1 MAAPTLPKTHQ
12 ALVQA
17 TYASPFELQTVPTPE
32 VRHGDAIIKII
43 VSGVVSYAKQ
53 VYDGTRKY
61 PYPTPIVPGTSAI
74 GRVAAL
80 GPDSTAL
87 SIGQLVLVD
96 GVIRSR
102 DDPSDIF
109 LHGLHEGGRPGSR
122 KLIRE
127 VWRDGTWAEYCSVPL
142 EAVFALNESR
152 LISEMGYSMAD
163 LATLARYV
171 VPFGGLK
178 DINVSAG
185 ETVIVA
191 PATGAFGGGAVQVAV
206 AMGARVIA
214 MGRQESKLM
223 DLKTHF
229 GEKVE
234 VVRITGD
241 VDKDTEQLL
250 KSSRSPIDA
259 YFDVSPPEAIK
270 STHIKSCIQAV
281 RVKGMVALMGGLHAD
296 VPTPLGVIMRK
307 NLTVKGAWMYEREHV
322 IAFLKMLEAGNVR
335 VGELGGLR
343 KVGEFEFAEWNKALD
358 LASERNEWNSFV
370 VIRPSND

>member
-1 MAAPTLPKTHQ
+1 MAAPILPKTHQ
-12 ALVQA
+12 ALVQT
-17 TYASPFELQTVPTPE
+17 TYGSPLELKIVPTPG
-32 VRHGDAIIKII
+32 VRPGDAIVKII
-43 VSGVVSYAKQ
+43 ASCVISYAKQ

-61 PYPTPIVPGTSAI
+61 PYPTPIVPGTGAI

-96 GVIRSR
+96 GVIHSR
-102 DDPSDIF
+102 DDPNDIF
-109 LHGLHEGGRPGSR
+109 LHGLHEGGRLGSR
-122 KLIRE
+122 KLMRD

-152 LISEMGYSMAD
+152 LIGEMGYTTAD
-163 LATLARYV
+163 LSTLARYL

-178 DINVSAG
+178 DINVSPG

-191 PATGAFGGGAVQVAV
+191 PATGAFGGGAVQVAF

-214 MGRQESKLM
+214 MGRQERKLEN
-223 DLKTHF
+223 LKTRF

-234 VVRITGD
+234 TVKITGD
-241 VDKDTEQLL
+241 VDKDTKELL
-250 KSSRSPIDA
+250 KASRGTIDA
-259 YFDVSPPEAIK
+259 YFDVSPPEAVR
-270 STHIKSCIQAV
+270 STHIKSCIQAL
-281 RVKGMVALMGGLHAD
+281 RVKGKVALMGGLHVD

-307 NLTVKGAWMYEREHV
+307 NLTVKGAWMYERWHV
-322 IAFLKMLEAGNVR
+322 EAFLKMLEAGSLK
-335 VGELGGLR
+335 VGELGGLK
-343 KVGEFEFAEWNKALD
+343 KVGDFRFEDCSKALD

-370 VIRPSND
+370 LMRPNSE